1 MVALIGEKNE
11 EKVSYKSENCHS
23 WISNVTNFYIFT
35 IHFALWHNWKKYILL
50 FAVDDKQFIGW
61 NLSKKEHQGM
71 NLSGLGNGKNVWTK
85 VYKLIECLL
94 SCLKLSEIAKFDEN
108 YKN

>member
-1 MVALIGEKNE
+1 M
-11 EKVSYKSENCHS
+11 
-23 WISNVTNFYIFT
+23 YIF
-35 IHFALWHNWKKYILL
+35 ICGGWQAVYRMEFIKK
-50 FAVDDKQFIGW
+50 K
-61 NLSKKEHQGM
+61 HQGI
-71 NLSGLGNGKNVWTK
+71 NLSGLGNGKNVWTNK